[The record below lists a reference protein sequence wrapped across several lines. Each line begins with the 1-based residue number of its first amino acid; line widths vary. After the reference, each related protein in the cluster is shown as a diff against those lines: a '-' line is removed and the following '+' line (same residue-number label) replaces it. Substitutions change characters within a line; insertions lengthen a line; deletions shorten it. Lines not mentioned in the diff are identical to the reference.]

1 MNVLLVKLSSLG
13 DVLHLLPALT
23 DLHRRMPGQQVDW
36 LVEPAFAEIP
46 AWHPV
51 VRHVIPVGLRR
62 LKKTWWAVPSML
74 LQLRSTLGEKN
85 YTHAIDAQGLVKSA
99 VLARLARVPVFGL
112 DASSAREPL
121 ASRFYQRDFAVER
134 NQHAITRNRQ
144 LLAQVFDYSLDNLPL
159 DYGLGAFRQKLGAE
173 PAKDLAEFVSR
184 PFIVGLHGTT
194 WETKHWP
201 EIYWYQLGQLCAD
214 EGLRMLL
221 PWGNAAEQARA
232 QRIQQA
238 NPGSVM
244 VLPRLDLHKLAY
256 LLVHAE
262 GFVGVDTGLAHLA
275 AALDVPGV
283 SLYGPTDPVRTGV
296 MGLSQH
302 MLAGATPCAPCL
314 KRHCNQPRTAEGLVP
329 CQASLMPEAA
339 MAALKQVRVH

>member
-62 LKKTWWAVPSML
+62 LKKTWWGAPSML
-74 LQLRSTLGEKN
+74 LQLRRTLGAQD
-85 YTHAIDAQGLVKSA
+85 YTYVVDAQGLVKSA
-99 VLARLARVPVFGL
+99 VLARLAGVPVFGL
-112 DASSAREPL
+112 DASSARESL
-121 ASRFYQRDFAVER
+121 ASRFYQRGFAVER
-134 NQHAITRNRQ
+134 HEHAITRNRQ
-144 LLAQVFDYSLDNLPL
+144 LLAQVFDYSLDDLPL
-159 DYGLGAFRQKLGAE
+159 DYGLGAFRRQLRAGQRE
-173 PAKDLAEFVSR
+173 DLAGFVGE

-194 WETKHWP
+194 WDTKHWP
-201 EIYWYQLGQLCAD
+201 EPYWQQLARLCAQ
-214 EGLRMLL
+214 EGLRLLL

-232 QRIQQA
+232 QRIQQV

-244 VLPRLDLHKLAY
+244 VLPSLDLHRLAW
-256 LLVHAE
+256 LLVRAE

-302 MLAGATPCAPCL
+302 VLAGATPCAPCL
-314 KRHCNQPRTAEGLVP
+314 KRHCNQPRTAEGLVA

-339 MAALKQVRVH
+339 MAALKQVRVN